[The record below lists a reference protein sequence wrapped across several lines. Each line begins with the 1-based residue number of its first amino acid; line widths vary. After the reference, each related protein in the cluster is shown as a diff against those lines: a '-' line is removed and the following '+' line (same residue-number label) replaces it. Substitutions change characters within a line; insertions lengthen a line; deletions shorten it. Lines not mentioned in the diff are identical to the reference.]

1 MNIFYEEDGH
11 FKVASIMSE
20 TGGALQIESQSGERS
35 KLYKAACVALK
46 TH

>member
-20 TGGALQIESQSGERS
+20 TGGALQIESQSS
-35 KLYKAACVALK
+35 KLYKTARVALK
-46 TH
+46 TY